1 MCFGNQTSVIN
12 LDLTGKQSFL
22 IDSTTIKKVSIP
34 LPLVSYDCKFVYT
47 IGQGLETKLR
57 TREVA

>member
-1 MCFGNQTSVIN
+1 MYFGNQTSVIN

-22 IDSTTIKKVSIP
+22 IDSTIKKVSLP
-34 LPLVSYDCKFVYT
+34 LPLGSYDCKFVYN